1 MRYLIESMTIH
12 DIPRVIE
19 IEKLAYPTS
28 QWPQSAYRRELQE
41 NQWAY
46 YFVLRDLTYEKQ
58 ITSDKNGLDNKSHKL
73 FSFLSPKNA
82 AGNPKSDSIVGYAG
96 LWLPVDESH
105 ITTIAAHP
113 DWQGKGLGELMLI
126 HLIDT
131 SLKIGGFRLTLE
143 VRVSNFVAQN
153 LYRKY
158 GFVAV
163 STRPHYYSDNN
174 EDAYIMWTADIR
186 TDQYRE
192 MFEGHGAK
200 LINKL
205 FQEG

>member
-1 MRYLIESMTIH
+1 MRYSIESMTMN

-46 YFVLRDLTYEKQ
+46 YFVMRDIRYENQLT
-58 ITSDKNGLDNKSHKL
+58 TAKNGGDKKTQKL
-73 FSFLSPKNA
+73 FSFFAPKNA
-82 AGNPKSDSIVGYAG
+82 AYNPKVDSIVAYAG
-96 LWLPVDESH
+96 LWLMVDESH

-192 MFEGHGAK
+192 MFEGHRAK